1 MSPVLSNPAPAPAE
15 LPTPEVSPERIRE
28 AAWIREARTGNC
40 AAFDELCLLHGD
52 RLLGQAI
59 KLCPDVALAEDLVQE
74 TLIAGWRSL
83 HRYNGGC
90 QFFTWL
96 CSILIHR
103 HHSMVR
109 RRWWREILK
118 LDSSLAAETP
128 DSNHNPEE
136 ASLPEQA
143 LTGAESTR
151 LVHECIQRLPRKQ
164 REVVQLRFFADE
176 SLAGIAAATNSSVG
190 TVKSRLFHGLERL
203 RQMKKLRKEKLP

>member
-1 MSPVLSNPAPAPAE
+1 MSPVLSNPAPAPAD
-15 LPTPEVSPERIRE
+15 LPIPEVSATRVRE
-28 AAWIREARTGNC
+28 AAWIQEARAGDC

-59 KLCPDVALAEDLVQE
+59 QLCPDVALAEDLVQE
-74 TLIAGWRSL
+74 TLIAGWTSL

-103 HHSMVR
+103 HQSMVR
-109 RRWWREILK
+109 RRWWREMLRFA
-118 LDSSLAAETP
+118 SPVAAETT
-128 DSNHNPEE
+128 
-136 ASLPEQA
+136 ASDQTFEDASSPGGA
-143 LTGAESTR
+143 LSAVESKR
-151 LVHECIQRLPRKQ
+151 LLYACVERLPRKQ

-203 RQMKKLRKEKLP
+203 RQMQQLRKEELP